1 MLRERLRQAL
11 VDQARTGTTTTY
23 KELADRL
30 GLEPPQTIHRL
41 GEALETLMKDDVTA
55 NRPMLAALCVS
66 KMWPGIPARGFFLA
80 AKDMGVFSG
89 DPTGP
94 EARACNVCF
103 HSMEARVRIWP
114 VSTVRGRAAIGPE
127 SGVNRTYRTPRNQRV
142 CPSHWQL
149 SRHSCLWAA
158 VDTSR
163 LRSDRVLSE
172 RGN

>member
-1 MLRERLRQAL
+1 MIFSVPFPPDTSPSGLDLHSRPSTCLTTPNLSRRFRSVGRNKRTYATMIPSDRPLYLVIVSLGARIRQCLSKIAQSEP
-11 VDQARTGTTTTY
+11 VAMPPIRNRADGD
-23 KELADRL
+23 DRL
-30 GLEPPQTIHRL
+30 
-41 GEALETLMKDDVTA
+41 
-55 NRPMLAALCVS
+55 
-66 KMWPGIPARGFFLA
+66 
-80 AKDMGVFSG
+80 
-89 DPTGP
+89 
-94 EARACNVCF
+94 
-103 HSMEARVRIWP
+103 WP

-158 VDTSR
+158 VNTSR

>member
-1 MLRERLRQAL
+1 VTFASPSVRSIPENKVGRRGSLTLARILMGSPLRIFSEGCD
-11 VDQARTGTTTTY
+11 VG
-23 KELADRL
+23 L
-30 GLEPPQTIHRL
+30 G
-41 GEALETLMKDDVTA
+41 
-55 NRPMLAALCVS
+55 
-66 KMWPGIPARGFFLA
+66 
-80 AKDMGVFSG
+80 
-89 DPTGP
+89 
-94 EARACNVCF
+94 
-103 HSMEARVRIWP
+103 P

-127 SGVNRTYRTPRNQRV
+127 SGVNRTNRTPRNQRV